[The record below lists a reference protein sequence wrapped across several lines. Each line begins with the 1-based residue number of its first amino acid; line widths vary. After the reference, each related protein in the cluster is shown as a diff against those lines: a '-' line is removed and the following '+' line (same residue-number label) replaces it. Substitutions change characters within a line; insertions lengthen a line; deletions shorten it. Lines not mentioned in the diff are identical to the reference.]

1 MKQSQLGSKSIINE
15 EMGNTSETHK
25 DKVTGVN
32 DDGVVGDVDLKV
44 HEGDED
50 VSLIPFSSADN

>member
-1 MKQSQLGSKSIINE
+1 
-15 EMGNTSETHK
+15 MGNTSETHR